1 MNLRLH
7 SLAIRTF
14 PGKGG
19 GVNLFC
25 PADFR
30 SIQDYQHSGGT
41 GGFETCPL
49 PLNFSLSVESPWK
62 TYPAQFSQFIFP
74 IHFSSSFR
82 LFNADS

>member
-1 MNLRLH
+1 MNLRLN

-49 PLNFSLSVESPWK
+49 PLNFSLSVENLSSPVF
-62 TYPAQFSQFIFP
+62 PVHFPNSFFQFIP
-74 IHFSSSFR
+74 II
-82 LFNADS
+82 